1 MPYLEETDPG
11 IATIWGKYLVA
22 ISIIYFAGVNVPK
35 MAILAL
41 YRRLF
46 PNKSNRYVIYALM
59 VILIGLTV
67 STVVTALVA
76 CVPFAANWDP
86 TLPGARCIDKEAFF
100 IWGSLP
106 NIITDIVMLI
116 LPVRI
121 VWNLNTST
129 RLKIGLT
136 ITFLFGSL

>member
-1 MPYLEETDPG
+1 MG
-11 IATIWGKYLVA
+11 
-22 ISIIYFAGVNVPK
+22 ISILYFAGVNIPK
-35 MAILAL
+35 LAILAL

-59 VILIGLTV
+59 GILIGLTI

-76 CVPFAANWDP
+76 CIPFAANWDP

-100 IWGSLP
+100 RWGSLP
-106 NIITDIVMLI
+106 NIITDIIMLI
-116 LPVRI
+116 LPMRI
-121 VWNLNTST
+121 VWNLHTTT
-129 RLKIGLT
+129 RLKVGLT